1 MPDLGSHDET
11 SPKTKLTFRLIKS
24 TIKGLPS
31 PKDQEVE
38 MRART
43 TSATAYILSR
53 GCARTMYV
61 RAGCSSG
68 YGAVSGNARQCAAV

>member
-1 MPDLGSHDET
+1 MNNT
-11 SPKTKLTFRLIKS
+11 SEYTMAYLAQ
-24 TIKGLPS
+24 
-31 PKDQEVE
+31 KDQEVE

-43 TSATAYILSR
+43 TSATVYILSR

-68 YGAVSGNARQCAAV
+68 YGAVGGNARQCAAV